1 MPQALSI
8 SDRMDEVGA
17 LLRAVWTLAGGD
29 EADEGL
35 MAVLL
40 VIDEKIAAIGMALEA
55 TPISN

>member
-1 MPQALSI
+1 
-8 SDRMDEVGA
+8 MDEVGA